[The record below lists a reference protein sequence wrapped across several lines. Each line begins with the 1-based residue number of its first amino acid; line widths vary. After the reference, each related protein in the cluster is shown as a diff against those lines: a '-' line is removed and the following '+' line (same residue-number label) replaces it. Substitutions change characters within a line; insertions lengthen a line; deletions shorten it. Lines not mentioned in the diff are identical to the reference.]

1 MEVLLLFYKF
11 PSTTIIVVCF
21 KASSS
26 HSIKSLKN
34 FLSESDTCPKL
45 FSISSIIFTQSFFS
59 IQLSKQRSSSCL
71 NVPSEAST
79 NGQIF

>member
-1 MEVLLLFYKF
+1 MEVFFLFYKF

-21 KASSS
+21 KASFS

-34 FLSESDTCPKL
+34 FLSESDICSKL
-45 FSISSIIFTQSFFS
+45 FSISLIIFNQSFFS

-71 NVPSEAST
+71 SVPSEAST
-79 NGQIF
+79 NGYIF